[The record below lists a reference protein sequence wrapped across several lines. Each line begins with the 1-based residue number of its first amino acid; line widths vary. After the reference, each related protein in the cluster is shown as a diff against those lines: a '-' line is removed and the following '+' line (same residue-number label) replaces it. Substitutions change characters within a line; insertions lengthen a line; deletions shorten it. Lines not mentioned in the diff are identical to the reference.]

1 MHHIKPAI
9 TAQSGKARL
18 GKGFSPDE
26 LKEAGLNAGDA
37 RDLKIPIDRKR
48 RSSHEENIEAL
59 KSHYE
64 KAQAAKPA
72 KPKAAAKPAKP
83 KEKKA
88 KN

>member
-9 TAQSGKARL
+9 TAQSGKKRL

-37 RDLKIPIDRKR
+37 RNLKIPVDRKR

-64 KAQAAKPA
+64 KAQAAKPKA
-72 KPKAAAKPAKP
+72 TKPKVAPKP